1 MEIGVHFLASSR
13 SLLRCFRFA
22 VRSRPHDRPDLAFCA
37 ALCFFCFGL
46 GLGNALARP
55 THRSNQCLK
64 PQFGHSNAES
74 TLSLRPSARR
84 TEQRCRPRG
93 SRGAGVGGS
102 ERRKKSQ
109 IDVKG
114 TVPGLARVG
123 GGVCQPAQPNGVE
136 IRGHL
141 LAGPHHPPVKPVHKR
156 RQRE

>member
-102 ERRKKSQ
+102 ERRRV
-109 IDVKG
+109 VKLMSKAPYPG
-114 TVPGLARVG
+114 LPGLAAG
-123 GGVCQPAQPNGVE
+123 SASQPSPTGSRSEAISWQVH
-136 IRGHL
+136 IT
-141 LAGPHHPPVKPVHKR
+141 HP
-156 RQRE
+156 